1 MTYLIIFLILLCIF
15 VIEVKTKHKLL
26 WKDFISP
33 KRWRSFYIYLLK
45 KQLKYF
51 GENEKYLTKN
61 ELLQYSYR
69 VAQCTDCLIA
79 GNCVNCGCDAEGRIN
94 NTTDYCSAKKFGE
107 FLSDE
112 EMNELLK
119 NNDFILKA
127 EIKSKSNV

>member
-15 VIEVKTKHKLL
+15 VIGVKIKHKLL

-79 GNCVNCGCDAEGRIN
+79 GNCVKCGCDAEGRIN
-94 NTTDYCSAKKFGE
+94 NITDYCSAKKFGE

>member
-15 VIEVKTKHKLL
+15 VVEVKIKHKLL

-79 GNCVNCGCDAEGRIN
+79 GNCVKCGCDAEGRIN
-94 NTTDYCSAKKFGE
+94 NITDYCSAKKFGE

-112 EMNELLK
+112 EMNELLQ